1 MFLPLSFTLKIR
13 RHLRLQHEISP
24 LAKCCNRTLF
34 LTLAEAPLVILLSPI
49 AGYNARKGQE
59 QKKRRG
65 VSQHPLKK
73 EPRAPHRAENCHPCS
88 SQSAQT
94 RPKRLETLT
103 FPHYSF

>member
-34 LTLAEAPLVILLSPI
+34 LTLAEAPLVILPRPI
-49 AGYNARKGQE
+49 AGYNARKGQ

-65 VSQHPLKK
+65 VSQHSLMK
-73 EPRAPHRAENCHPCS
+73 EPPLPHRAE
-88 SQSAQT
+88 
-94 RPKRLETLT
+94 
-103 FPHYSF
+103 